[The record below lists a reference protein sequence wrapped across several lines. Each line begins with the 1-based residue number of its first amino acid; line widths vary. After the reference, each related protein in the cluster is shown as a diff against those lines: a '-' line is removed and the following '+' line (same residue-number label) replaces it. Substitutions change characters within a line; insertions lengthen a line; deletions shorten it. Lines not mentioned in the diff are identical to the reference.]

1 MAFDALSAAD
11 WYESPGRGWVAI
23 IRAVPGFDPEPLV
36 GQLVTINGTPR
47 VIKGV
52 EKTLPTGVA
61 PSDATGTTIGL
72 LV

>member
-23 IRAVPGFDPEPLV
+23 IRAVPGFDPAPLV
-36 GQLVTINGTPR
+36 GQLVTISGVAR
-47 VIKGV
+47 VVKGV
-52 EKTLPTGVA
+52 ETSLPAGVA
-61 PSDATGTTIGL
+61 PSDETGTTIGL